1 MGRIKNKNT
10 PKVSIIVPIYNVEK
24 YLRQCLDSI
33 VNQTL
38 KDIEIILVDDGSTDS
53 CPSICD
59 EYASKDKRIIVIHKE
74 NKGLGA
80 AYNTGLDI
88 AKGEYIG
95 FVESDDFI
103 ELNMYEELYERAVQS
118 GVDVVKCNFYDYDSQ
133 NKIDKKRENFE
144 KLALKQ
150 GMSFEIDECCA
161 LFHMHSSIWAGIY
174 LNVFLKKENIKFVE
188 SKGASYQDF
197 PFIAL
202 VYLKAKISL
211 TYAHLYHYRQEPSL
225 LSSIKRRDENL
236 FLFIANFSH
245 TYAQIKND
253 KKFKSIKNSFFYA
266 GFRTMSF
273 FLLNIN
279 DKLKKEFFIKIH
291 SSILDF
297 IDDIDISFYTEY
309 EKKIFKSFKKNS
321 FKKALLV
328 IFTRARYDNIF
339 IVYID
344 FLKLF
349 FLHKL
354 TRKKEYKNTYYFL
367 LDVIKKY
374 KRFK

>member
-1 MGRIKNKNT
+1 
-10 PKVSIIVPIYNVEK
+10 
-24 YLRQCLDSI
+24 
-33 VNQTL
+33 
-38 KDIEIILVDDGSTDS
+38 
-53 CPSICD
+53 
-59 EYASKDKRIIVIHKE
+59 
-74 NKGLGA
+74 
-80 AYNTGLDI
+80 
-88 AKGEYIG
+88 
-95 FVESDDFI
+95 
-103 ELNMYEELYERAVQS
+103 
-118 GVDVVKCNFYDYDSQ
+118 
-133 NKIDKKRENFE
+133 
-144 KLALKQ
+144 
-150 GMSFEIDECCA
+150 MSFEIDECCA

-174 LNVFLKKENIKFVE
+174 LNVFLKKENIKFIE

-273 FLLNIN
+273 FLLNIS

-291 SSILDF
+291 NSILEF

-321 FKKALLV
+321 FKKSFAC
-328 IFTRARYDNIF
+328 NI
-339 IVYID
+339 
-344 FLKLF
+344 
-349 FLHKL
+349 H
-354 TRKKEYKNTYYFL
+354 
-367 LDVIKKY
+367 
-374 KRFK
+374 